1 MRAAHGKSR
10 RAIASASSASSRG
23 VSLRKASARRS
34 ESERTAGGAATGAGA
49 GCLAAAPAV
58 RSLSE
63 RLADAFR
70 SETPRLL
77 GELADAIAQRD
88 FPRAA
93 RIAHN
98 IKGSAYYIHSEQ
110 MAEDAGGLEQA
121 CDAVDDAGVERHWAA
136 LQESI
141 DDWMTAH

>member
-1 MRAAHGKSR
+1 MA
-10 RAIASASSASSRG
+10 
-23 VSLRKASARRS
+23 L
-34 ESERTAGGAATGAGA
+34 AGGSTAALDAMFLDGEPDVASVDAAGEA
-49 GCLAAAPAV
+49 LAEAAAKATPVAAPPAV

-70 SETPRLL
+70 GETPRLL
-77 GELADAIAQRD
+77 VELDDAITQRD
-88 FPRAA
+88 FARAA

-98 IKGSAYYIHSEQ
+98 IKGSAFYIHSEQ
-110 MAEDAGGLEQA
+110 MAEDAGGLEEA
-121 CDAVDDAGVERHWAA
+121 CDTADDAGVERHWAA